1 MSLLRH
7 VAAAP
12 SRVANATGLSQDNI
26 IFAMVFFAFI
36 VWITSKGELPTYLSY
51 FKPVAGKQGPAATN
65 VQASSTTGAS
75 TPSAA
80 VNSAVGAINNAIT
93 SNPVGGAI
101 SAALGKPLTLSTT
114 PGGIASTVWGWITGG
129 TEAAPK

>member
-26 IFAMVFFAFI
+26 IFAMVLFAFV
-36 VWITSKGELPTYLSY
+36 VWITTKGELPTYLSY
-51 FKPVAGKQGPAATN
+51 FKPVAGTQGPAATH

-75 TPSAA
+75 ATPNAGVFPSAA
-80 VNSAVGAINNAIT
+80 LPAPTTI
-93 SNPVGGAI
+93 
-101 SAALGKPLTLSTT
+101 LGKILDPSTDPVVGPVSKALQGF
-114 PGGIASTVWGWITGG
+114 PGMVGSFLGLGN
-129 TEAAPK
+129 